1 MLEAVCA
8 YLHRK
13 DKNLTLLLQC
23 ARLVR
28 VEKIIRPYLEMG
40 I

>member
-1 MLEAVCA
+1 MLEPIRA

-23 ARLVR
+23 ARRLR
-28 VEKIIRPYLEMG
+28 VEKIMKPYLEMA